1 LTDFTSISDE
11 YIGLPSAFL
20 YAGALS
26 VVSSLWAVNDLSTCF
41 LTIKFYENLKNFP
54 KLEAGGVAIALNQAQ
69 KWLRD
74 LTSEEFEAVFAK
86 YQPQIDE
93 IFAQLSKG
101 DRFEFQDALDQ
112 ARKKI
117 QAPDRQPKPFA
128 NPYYWA
134 AFTATGV

>member
-1 LTDFTSISDE
+1 M
-11 YIGLPSAFL
+11 
-20 YAGALS
+20 
-26 VVSSLWAVNDLSTCF
+26 
-41 LTIKFYENLKNFP
+41 
-54 KLEAGGVAIALNQAQ
+54 VAHGDI
-69 KWLRD
+69 
-74 LTSEEFEAVFAK
+74 
-86 YQPQIDE
+86 E
-93 IFAQLSKG
+93 ILVEMDS

>member
-1 LTDFTSISDE
+1 M
-11 YIGLPSAFL
+11 
-20 YAGALS
+20 
-26 VVSSLWAVNDLSTCF
+26 
-41 LTIKFYENLKNFP
+41 IKFYENLRNFP
-54 KLEAGGVAIALNQAQ
+54 KLEPGDVAIALNQAQ

-74 LTSEEFEAVFAK
+74 LTYEEFEAVFAK
-86 YQPQIDE
+86 YQLQIDE
-93 IFAQLSKG
+93 IIAQLSKG

-112 ARKKI
+112 ARKQI